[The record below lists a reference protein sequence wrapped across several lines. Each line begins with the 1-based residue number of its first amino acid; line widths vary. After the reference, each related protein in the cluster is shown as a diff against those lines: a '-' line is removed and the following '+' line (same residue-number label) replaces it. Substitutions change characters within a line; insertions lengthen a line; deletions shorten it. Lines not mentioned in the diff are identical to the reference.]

1 MKKLTLALFIS
12 GFALSAQASEYP
24 AECKELIDLTFE
36 AAELQPEI
44 KAQLGMTKE
53 DMLKVSEDA
62 WKTMSDA
69 DKQSALAGCK
79 AAAGQQKQV
88 IEALKAQ
95 KK

>member
-1 MKKLTLALFIS
+1 MKKLALALFIS

-24 AECKELIDLTFE
+24 AECRELIDLTFE
-36 AAELQPEI
+36 AAKYSPEV

-53 DMLKVSEDA
+53 EMIKVSEDA

-69 DKQSALAGCK
+69 DKKSAIAGCK
-79 AAAGQQKQV
+79 AGIEQQKQV

>member
-1 MKKLTLALFIS
+1 MKKLVMALAIS

-24 AECKELIDLTFE
+24 AECKALIDLTFE
-36 AAELQPEI
+36 AAELAPEI

-53 DMLKVSEDA
+53 EMLKVSEDA

-79 AAAGQQKQV
+79 AGAEQQKQV
-88 IEALKAQ
+88 VEALKAQ

>member
-1 MKKLTLALFIS
+1 MHYQHKQANTLLNV
-12 GFALSAQASEYP
+12 
-24 AECKELIDLTFE
+24 ELIDLTFE
-36 AAELQPEI
+36 AAELAPEI

-53 DMLKVSEDA
+53 EMIKVSEDA

-69 DKQSALAGCK
+69 DKQSSLAGCK
-79 AAAGQQKQV
+79 AGAEQQKQV

>member
-12 GFALSAQASEYP
+12 SFALSAQASEYP

-36 AAELQPEI
+36 AAELAPEM

-53 DMLKVSEDA
+53 EMLKVSVDA
-62 WKTMSDA
+62 WKTMSDS

-79 AAAGQQKQV
+79 AATEQQKQV